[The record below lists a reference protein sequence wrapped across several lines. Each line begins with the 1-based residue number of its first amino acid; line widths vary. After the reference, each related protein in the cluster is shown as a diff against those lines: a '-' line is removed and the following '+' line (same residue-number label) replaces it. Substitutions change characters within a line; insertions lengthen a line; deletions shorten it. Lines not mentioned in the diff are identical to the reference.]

1 MALTVEQIQQQL
13 GNAEVAQALIDSQGG
28 VVTINGTP
36 YTTGAEAFAAAS
48 STDINTLEV
57 RTTESPDPL
66 TTASTTASTTTS
78 TTTST
83 TNNNLDDD
91 DLDLSGF
98 FEKLNDT
105 INNFATSSRDEEPD
119 FVPTPKQIEDLIPWL
134 AGKGGLLQ
142 EYTNAYI
149 ETGNADFALAAVRNT
164 EEYALYYPG
173 IKRSDGSL
181 RMNEAQYEQTREGY
195 YRVLL
200 ENDLN
205 PLVFEEAGKV
215 ASLISGDVTVSQFK
229 TRIESAR
236 TAFRD
241 NPIAEEIK
249 AYYQA
254 NFNVNLTDNAIFA
267 AALDP
272 DISIAILQN
281 RIAQSEL
288 GAEAALKNLD
298 LTSEQAQRMLQAGIT
313 QSGGQRFFARA
324 SDYIQQLNRLRI
336 AQGRTN
342 EIDLQSVISSD
353 ISQDPAAQREQQ
365 RILQQQA
372 SQSSATVGAYRSQSG
387 EVAGLLET

>member
-1 MALTVEQIQQQL
+1 MAKFNLL
-13 GNAEVAQALIDSQGG
+13 GQSGPEGEVNPGAPEGG
-28 VVTINGTP
+28 PYIYDFGPGTP
-36 YTTGAEAFAAAS
+36 NPDGDVNPGLTADNEVVDITGNEETTG
-48 STDINTLEV
+48 
-57 RTTESPDPL
+57 
-66 TTASTTASTTTS
+66 
-78 TTTST
+78 
-83 TNNNLDDD
+83 D
-91 DLDLSGF
+91 DLDMGSF
-98 FEKLNDT
+98 FDKLNNAL
-105 INNFATSSRDEEPD
+105 NNFGTGSRDAEPD
-119 FVPTPKQIEDLIPWL
+119 FVPTPQQIEDLIPWL

-149 ETGNADFALAAVRNT
+149 ETGNAEFALAAVRGT

-195 YRVLL
+195 YRILL

-205 PLVFEEAGKV
+205 PLVFEEAGKA
-215 ASLISGDVTVSQFK
+215 ASLIAGDVSVPKFK

-236 TAFRD
+236 NAFRD

-254 NFNVNLTDNAIFA
+254 NFNIDLTDNAIFA

-272 DISIAILQN
+272 DISVSILQN
-281 RIAQSEL
+281 QISQAEL

-298 LTSEQAQRMLQAGIT
+298 LSTEQAQRMLQAGIT
-313 QSGGQRFFARA
+313 QAGGQRFFARA

-336 AQGRTN
+336 AQGRVD
-342 EIDLQSVISSD
+342 EIGLQSVIASD
-353 ISQDPAAQREQQ
+353 ITQDPEAQRQQQ

-372 SQSSATVGAYRSQSG
+372 SASSATVGAFRTQAG
-387 EVAGLLET
+387 EVAGLEEV

>member
-1 MALTVEQIQQQL
+1 MAKFNLL
-13 GNAEVAQALIDSQGG
+13 GQPGPEGEVNPGAPEAGPYIYDFGP
-28 VVTINGTP
+28 GTP
-36 YTTGAEAFAAAS
+36 NPDGDVNPGLTADNEVVDITDNEETTG
-48 STDINTLEV
+48 
-57 RTTESPDPL
+57 
-66 TTASTTASTTTS
+66 
-78 TTTST
+78 
-83 TNNNLDDD
+83 D
-91 DLDLSGF
+91 DLDMGSF
-98 FEKLNDT
+98 FDKLNEAL
-105 INNFATSSRDEEPD
+105 NNFGTGSREEEPD
-119 FVPTPKQIEDLIPWL
+119 FVPTPQQIEDLIPWL

-149 ETGNADFALAAVRNT
+149 ETGNAEFALAAVRGT

-195 YRVLL
+195 YRILL

-215 ASLISGDVTVSQFK
+215 ASLIAGDVSVPKFK

-236 TAFRD
+236 NAFRD

-254 NFNVNLTDNAIFA
+254 NFDIDLTDNAIFA

-272 DISIAILQN
+272 DISVAILQN
-281 RIAQSEL
+281 QIAQAEL

-298 LTSEQAQRMLQAGIT
+298 LSTEQAQRMLQAGIT
-313 QSGGQRFFARA
+313 QAGGQRFFARA

-336 AQGRTN
+336 AQGRVG
-342 EIDLQSVISSD
+342 EIDLQSVIASD
-353 ISQDPAAQREQQ
+353 ITQDPEAQRQQQ

-372 SQSSATVGAYRSQSG
+372 CASSATVGAFRTQAG
-387 EVAGLLET
+387 EVAGLEEV

>member
-1 MALTVEQIQQQL
+1 M
-13 GNAEVAQALIDSQGG
+13 AEVTIYRDDTPGG
-28 VVTINGTP
+28 ETFDDDFVIENDDDFIKSFGTAAAYADQLVENAN
-36 YTTGAEAFAAAS
+36 YTYTAPLTGADEGGEEGGS
-48 STDINTLEV
+48 GTQ
-57 RTTESPDPL
+57 
-66 TTASTTASTTTS
+66 
-78 TTTST
+78 
-83 TNNNLDDD
+83 
-91 DLDLSGF
+91 SGF
-98 FEKLNDT
+98 FKKLEET
-105 INNFATSSRDEEPD
+105 LENFGTGSRDAEPD
-119 FVPTPKQIEDLIPWL
+119 FVPTPQQIEDLIPWL

-149 ETGNADFALAAVRNT
+149 ETGNAEFALAAVRGT

-195 YRVLL
+195 YRILL

-215 ASLISGDVTVSQFK
+215 ASLIAGDVSVPKFK

-236 TAFRD
+236 SAFRD

-249 AYYQA
+249 TYYQA
-254 NFNVNLTDNAIFA
+254 NFNIDLTDNAIFA

-272 DISIAILQN
+272 DISVAILQN
-281 RIAQSEL
+281 QISQAEL

-298 LTSEQAQRMLQAGIT
+298 LSTEQAQRMLQAGIT
-313 QSGGQRFFARA
+313 QAGGQRFFARA

-336 AQGRTN
+336 AQGRVG
-342 EIDLQSVISSD
+342 EIGLESVIASD
-353 ISQDPAAQREQQ
+353 VTQDPVAQREQQ

-372 SQSSATVGAYRSQSG
+372 SASSATVGAFRTQAG
-387 EVAGLLET
+387 EVAGLEEAQYTRCSA

>member
-1 MALTVEQIQQQL
+1 MAKFNLL
-13 GNAEVAQALIDSQGG
+13 GQPGPEGEVNPGAPEAGPYIYDFGP
-28 VVTINGTP
+28 GTP
-36 YTTGAEAFAAAS
+36 NPDGDVNPGLTTPVVDNEDTTGDE
-48 STDINTLEV
+48 E
-57 RTTESPDPL
+57 TTG
-66 TTASTTASTTTS
+66 
-78 TTTST
+78 
-83 TNNNLDDD
+83 D
-91 DLDLSGF
+91 DLDMGSF
-98 FEKLNDT
+98 FDKLDNAL
-105 INNFATSSRDEEPD
+105 NNFGTGSRDAEPD
-119 FVPTPKQIEDLIPWL
+119 FVPTPQQIEDLIPWL

-149 ETGNADFALAAVRNT
+149 ETGNAEFALAAVRGT

-195 YRVLL
+195 YRILL

-215 ASLISGDVTVSQFK
+215 ASLIAGDVSVPKFK

-236 TAFRD
+236 SAFRD

-254 NFNVNLTDNAIFA
+254 NFNIDLTDNAIFA

-272 DISIAILQN
+272 DISVAILQN
-281 RIAQSEL
+281 QISQAEL

-298 LTSEQAQRMLQAGIT
+298 LSTEQAQRMLQAGIT
-313 QSGGQRFFARA
+313 QAGGQRFFARA

-336 AQGRTN
+336 AQGRVG
-342 EIDLQSVISSD
+342 EIGLESVIASD
-353 ISQDPAAQREQQ
+353 ITQDPEAQRQQQ

-372 SQSSATVGAYRSQSG
+372 SASSATIGAFRTQAG
-387 EVAGLLET
+387 EVAGLEEI